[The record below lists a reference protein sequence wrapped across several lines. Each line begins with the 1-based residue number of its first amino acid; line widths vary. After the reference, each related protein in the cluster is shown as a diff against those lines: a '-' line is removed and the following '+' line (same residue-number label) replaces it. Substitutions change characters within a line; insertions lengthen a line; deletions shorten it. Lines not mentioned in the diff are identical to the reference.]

1 MKYINNLIIGSG
13 ISSFIY
19 SEIVKQKQV
28 IYTGKENKVLQS
40 NNLYEYDSV
49 GGNSNIWGGYINFK
63 RHKKFLKNKRYKEI
77 FEKNLFKINKIFKIN
92 SKFTNT
98 YCITDKN
105 KNIFRVDKKLFKGN
119 LIEKKIFKISIKKN
133 NIRLTSEDNKTIFV
147 KKLILCA
154 GNLNLI
160 KLLYQSNLI
169 YSTDIISFDDG
180 PCNYVLNIFINQKKN
195 YYIPMPL
202 IKIFEKLLF
211 KKSKLYKISNDSFI
225 LQKFSNK
232 INKHKILCENL
243 LKLKEKKI
251 RYFLSNHVTNLRI
264 NNIPIRKFIKS
275 KSKRINVFSSGTIK
289 KYLPGPIIQ
298 DLIFD
303 ILINK

>member
-119 LIEKKIFKISIKKN
+119 LIEKK
-133 NIRLTSEDNKTIFV
+133 NI
-147 KKLILCA
+147 
-154 GNLNLI
+154 
-160 KLLYQSNLI
+160 
-169 YSTDIISFDDG
+169 
-180 PCNYVLNIFINQKKN
+180 
-195 YYIPMPL
+195 
-202 IKIFEKLLF
+202 
-211 KKSKLYKISNDSFI
+211 
-225 LQKFSNK
+225 
-232 INKHKILCENL
+232 
-243 LKLKEKKI
+243 
-251 RYFLSNHVTNLRI
+251 
-264 NNIPIRKFIKS
+264 
-275 KSKRINVFSSGTIK
+275 
-289 KYLPGPIIQ
+289 
-298 DLIFD
+298 
-303 ILINK
+303 